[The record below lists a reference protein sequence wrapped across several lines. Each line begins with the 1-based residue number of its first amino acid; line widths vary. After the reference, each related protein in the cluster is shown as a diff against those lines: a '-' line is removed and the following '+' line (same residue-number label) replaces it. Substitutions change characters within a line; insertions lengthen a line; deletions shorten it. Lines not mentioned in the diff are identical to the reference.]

1 MKKMVPLLVAI
12 CGLLTAAAF
21 AESVT
26 YSTAGAFT
34 AGGTCNTASCTVAA
48 GKTGTTTVTF
58 TPEGS
63 SSVGTPSFGQL
74 GTFSETST
82 GTGTGTYT
90 AEPFTLTINQT
101 TPGGTGMLSATMTGK
116 IIIRKMP
123 KPNSSTV
130 VVTFTS
136 NTVQI
141 GNVTYTLTVN
151 PLTVPVPGQSVQLEA
166 VLTAVPEPTSLLLF
180 GSGLTG
186 MAGLI
191 YRRRT

>member
-1 MKKMVPLLVAI
+1 MRRMLPLLVVI
-12 CGLLTAAAF
+12 CGLLTTAAF
-21 AESVT
+21 AEPVT
-26 YSTAGAFT
+26 YSTSGAFSGS
-34 AGGTCNTASCTVAA
+34 AGCTTASCTVAA

-74 GTFSETST
+74 GTFSESST
-82 GTGTGTYT
+82 GTGTGAYT
-90 AEPFTLTINQT
+90 AVPFTLTINQAV
-101 TPGGTGMLSATMTGK
+101 PGGTGTLSATMSGK

-123 KPNSSTV
+123 APNSSSV

-136 NTVQI
+136 NTVEI
-141 GNVTYTLTVN
+141 GNVIYILTIN

-166 VLTAVPEPTSLLLF
+166 TLTTVPEPTSLLLF

>member
-1 MKKMVPLLVAI
+1 MRRMLPLLVVI

-21 AESVT
+21 AETVD
-26 YSTAGAFT
+26 YSTSGAFSS
-34 AGGTCNTASCTVAA
+34 GKGCNTASCTVAA

-58 TPEGS
+58 TPEGPS
-63 SSVGTPSFGQL
+63 AVGTPSFGQL
-74 GTFSETST
+74 GTFSESST

-101 TPGGTGMLSATMTGK
+101 APGGTGTLSATITGK

-136 NTVQI
+136 STVRI
-141 GNVTYTLTVN
+141 GNVIYTLTVN